1 VKGQDLEARDKYV
14 TTNTASYFPPSE
26 RFQRTAADIVGVPP
40 TRITVPAVLMFSI
53 QPKISSPGK
62 EVDQFTQSR
71 SENFYDTVK
80 GNDTKWSQSN
90 VVNKEGKEYVEL
102 GQPLPGYT
110 GFGKRV
116 LANNIFGRTYAECL
130 KEAKRNDV
138 SLQGEKQKTFN
149 KQLASEVPFKF

>member
-1 VKGQDLEARDKYV
+1 
-14 TTNTASYFPPSE
+14 
-26 RFQRTAADIVGVPP
+26 
-40 TRITVPAVLMFSI
+40 MFSI